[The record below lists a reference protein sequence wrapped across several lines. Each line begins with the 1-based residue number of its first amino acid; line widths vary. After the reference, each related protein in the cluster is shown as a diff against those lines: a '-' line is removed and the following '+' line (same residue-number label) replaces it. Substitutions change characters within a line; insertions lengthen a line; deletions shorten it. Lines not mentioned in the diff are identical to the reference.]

1 MLDTINGYESGY
13 NSGISEGIRKNNKQ
27 IVKQMKK
34 EKIDIKT
41 ISKITGLTE
50 EEIKQID

>member
-1 MLDTINGYESGY
+1 MINGY
-13 NSGISEGIRKNNKQ
+13 NDGIQQ

-50 EEIKQID
+50 EEINKID

>member
-1 MLDTINGYESGY
+1 MLDMINGY
-13 NSGISEGIRKNNKQ
+13 NDGIQQ

-41 ISKITGLTE
+41 ISKITGLPE
-50 EEIKQID
+50 DEINKID

>member
-1 MLDTINGYESGY
+1 MLDMINGY
-13 NSGISEGIRKNNKQ
+13 NDGIQQ

-34 EKIDIKT
+34 EKIDIKK

-50 EEIKQID
+50 EEINKID

>member
-1 MLDTINGYESGY
+1 MLDMINGY
-13 NSGISEGIRKNNKQ
+13 NDGIQQ

-34 EKIDIKT
+34 EKLDIKT

-50 EEIKQID
+50 EEINKID

>member
-1 MLDTINGYESGY
+1 MISGY
-13 NSGISEGIRKNNKQ
+13 SNGMQEKSIQ

-34 EKIDIKT
+34 EKIDNKT

-50 EEIKQID
+50 EKINKID

>member
-1 MLDTINGYESGY
+1 MPDMINGYESGY
-13 NSGISEGIRKNNKQ
+13 SNGISEGKEKVLQ

-50 EEIKQID
+50 EEIKLID

>member
-1 MLDTINGYESGY
+1 MLDMINGY
-13 NSGISEGIRKNNKQ
+13 NDGIQQ

-50 EEIKQID
+50 EEINKIK

>member
-1 MLDTINGYESGY
+1 MLDMINGY
-13 NSGISEGIRKNNKQ
+13 NDGIQQ

>member
-1 MLDTINGYESGY
+1 MLDMINGY
-13 NSGISEGIRKNNKQ
+13 NDGIQQ

-41 ISKITGLTE
+41 ISKITGLIE
-50 EEIKQID
+50 EEINKID

>member
-1 MLDTINGYESGY
+1 MPDMISGY
-13 NSGISEGIRKNNKQ
+13 NDGIQQ
-27 IVKQMKK
+27 IIKQMKK

-50 EEIKQID
+50 EEINKID

>member
-1 MLDTINGYESGY
+1 MLDMINGYESGY
-13 NSGISEGIRKNNKQ
+13 SKGIQENNKQ

-50 EEIKQID
+50 EEINKID

>member
-1 MLDTINGYESGY
+1 MLDMINGY
-13 NSGISEGIRKNNKQ
+13 NDGIQQ

-50 EEIKQID
+50 EEINKID